1 MYPTSDPTPD
11 LTPDPTPSPSPSP
24 SSTGKTK
31 LAKDP
36 RDEEAAKQRE
46 RDRNR
51 EEGRKK
57 KCVDMDEAELAKDE
71 AVIEEQCPGVMQN
84 FALWQ
89 ASDGYAMRGR
99 VHLCSFVFVFH

>member
-1 MYPTSDPTPD
+1 
-11 LTPDPTPSPSPSP
+11 
-24 SSTGKTK
+24 
-31 LAKDP
+31 
-36 RDEEAAKQRE
+36 
-46 RDRNR
+46 
-51 EEGRKK
+51 
-57 KCVDMDEAELAKDE
+57 MDEAELAKDE